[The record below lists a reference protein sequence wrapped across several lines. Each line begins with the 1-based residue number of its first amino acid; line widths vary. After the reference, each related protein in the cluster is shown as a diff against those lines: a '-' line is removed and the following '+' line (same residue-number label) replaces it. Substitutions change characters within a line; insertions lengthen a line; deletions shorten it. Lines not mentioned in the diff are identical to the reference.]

1 MAIIP
6 GDVVIRFNER
16 LCAFKPTSVLGVLRL
31 SRLQSGHADCL
42 LVIGTVSVRELST
55 ASGRRSTRQMAKSG
69 RMTKNGKLKLE
80 KGEYL
85 NPGPPEHR
93 CNYTFIVEDQVNLIG
108 DTGLTRVFSTR
119 GKEVWFGEAASVL
132 EPRDCSGTF

>member
-1 MAIIP
+1 
-6 GDVVIRFNER
+6 
-16 LCAFKPTSVLGVLRL
+16 
-31 SRLQSGHADCL
+31 
-42 LVIGTVSVRELST
+42 
-55 ASGRRSTRQMAKSG
+55 MAKSG

-80 KGEYL
+80 EGEYL

-132 EPRDCSGTF
+132 APRDCSGTF